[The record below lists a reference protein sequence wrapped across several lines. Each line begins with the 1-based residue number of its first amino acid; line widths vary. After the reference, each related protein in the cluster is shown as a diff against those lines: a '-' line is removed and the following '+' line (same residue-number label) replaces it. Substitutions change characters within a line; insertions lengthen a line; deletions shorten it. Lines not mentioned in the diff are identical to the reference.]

1 VATIQ
6 NRSSFVVSSSR
17 KLEVR
22 RTFPFNKVKQA
33 AEYLTT
39 LKAEYPKARIEQ
51 LEDTIFVRI
60 RNRGHANI
68 ETTLGSYEAAE
79 DFVSFVEAERRQG
92 TVVDYG
98 KLLKTTMA
106 DLIVKYIDKELPRQK
121 GGEQYEYVFRA
132 MLEDS
137 EGALE
142 SQIAQRERELKET
155 GQSSIEITATR
166 TPMGCLEWMRK
177 PFAQVTAAD
186 IEDWM
191 RSREGDVVPANH
203 LATVR
208 DAARRH
214 QPGHPFRAGCP
225 RSQATRTPASRFRR

>member
-6 NRSSFVVSSSR
+6 NRSNFVVSSSR
-17 KLEVR
+17 KLEER

-33 AEYLTT
+33 AEYLKT

-51 LEDTIFVRI
+51 LEGTIFVRI

-79 DFVSFVEAERRQG
+79 DFVSFVETERRQG
-92 TVVDYG
+92 IVVDYG
-98 KLLKTTMA
+98 KSLKTTTA
-106 DLIVKYIDKELPRQK
+106 DLIVKYIDEELPRQK
-121 GGEQYEYVFRA
+121 GGEQYEYVFRP

-166 TPMGCLEWMRK
+166 TPMGCLE
-177 PFAQVTAAD
+177 
-186 IEDWM
+186 
-191 RSREGDVVPANH
+191 
-203 LATVR
+203 
-208 DAARRH
+208 
-214 QPGHPFRAGCP
+214 
-225 RSQATRTPASRFRR
+225 